1 MNGMGF
7 PKLASCGGL
16 VSHPVLGWGAVY
28 MLVLAS
34 WGGEAA
40 DLGAAICN
48 EHAHALPSAWI
59 NKLLFPL
66 KALGV
71 GFSHPQPRETVM

>member
-7 PKLASCGGL
+7 PKLASSGGL
-16 VSHPVLGWGAVY
+16 VSRPVLGWGAVY

-40 DLGAAICN
+40 DLGAAVRT
-48 EHAHALPSAWI
+48 ERAQLGSI
-59 NKLLFPL
+59 NSF
-66 KALGV
+66 
-71 GFSHPQPRETVM
+71 FH